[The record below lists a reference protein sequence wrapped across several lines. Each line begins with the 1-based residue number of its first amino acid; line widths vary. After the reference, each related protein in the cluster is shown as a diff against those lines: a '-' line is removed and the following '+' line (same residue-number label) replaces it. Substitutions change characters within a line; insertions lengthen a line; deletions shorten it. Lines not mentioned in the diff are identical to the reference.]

1 MKPIIEVK
9 NLSKKYQI
17 GLAQPYYSFRE
28 ALAGIIKN
36 PFKTLRRKKYGKE
49 GLAEDEIWALK
60 NVSLNVLPGEVIGI
74 IGKNGAGKTTLLK
87 LLSRITPP
95 TTGEIILRGK
105 VASLLEVGTGFHP
118 ELTGRE
124 NIFLNGAIL
133 GMKRGE
139 ITKKFDEIV
148 KFAEV
153 ERFLD
158 TPVKHFSSGMYM
170 RLAFAVAAHL
180 DCEILMIDEVLAV
193 GDAQFQQKCLGKMED
208 ISKTGRT
215 VLFVSHNM
223 SAVKKLCTKGI
234 LLRDGKAS
242 DLMRIDDLV
251 ENYLAERTRG
261 FENVSIKLE
270 KLGIEFTN
278 FQINNYTLS
287 KKPEILPNKLT
298 TVSFDYFSKL
308 RSYDLCIS
316 IAFRKKAD
324 YTLLLYTHNHL
335 ENVRY
340 KTKRGGH
347 VTVRLNL
354 PQVAPG
360 DYTLELQVWLDS
372 KLVVDAYEVG
382 DFKILPTPFFAANQT
397 FSTFPAQLLLRSDW
411 EFKSK

>member
-1 MKPIIEVK
+1 MKPIIEVR
-9 NLSKKYQI
+9 NLSKKYRI
-17 GLAQPYYSFRE
+17 GLAQPYYSFRDT
-28 ALAGIIKN
+28 LTGIIKN
-36 PFKTLRRKKYGKE
+36 PLQMIQQKKYDKE
-49 GLAEDEIWALK
+49 GLAEDEIWVLK
-60 NVSLNVLPGEVIGI
+60 NVSFKVSPGEVIGI

-95 TTGEIILRGK
+95 TRGEIILRGR

-124 NIFLNGAIL
+124 NIYLNGAIL
-133 GMKRGE
+133 GMKRRE
-139 ITKKFDEIV
+139 IKEKFDEIV
-148 KFAEV
+148 NFAEV

-180 DCEILMIDEVLAV
+180 DCEVLMIDEVLAV

-234 LLRDGKAS
+234 LLREGKAT
-242 DLMRIDDLV
+242 DLMKIDSLV
-251 ENYLAERTRG
+251 EDYLAERTTG
-261 FENVSIKLE
+261 FENISIKLKKYE
-270 KLGIEFTN
+270 IEFSN
-278 FQINNYTLS
+278 FRINNSILS
-287 KKPEILPNKLT
+287 KKPEILPNKHMT
-298 TVSFDYFSKL
+298 ISFDYLSKTH
-308 RSYDLCIS
+308 SYDLCVS
-316 IAFRKKAD
+316 IAFRKKSD

-335 ENVRY
+335 ENIRY
-340 KTKRGGH
+340 KTTKKGQ
-347 VTVRLNL
+347 VTMQLNL

-372 KLVVDAYEVG
+372 KLAVDAYEIG
-382 DFKILPTPFFAANQT
+382 DFKILSTPFFAANQT
-397 FSTFPAQLLLRSDW
+397 FSTYPAHLLLRTEW